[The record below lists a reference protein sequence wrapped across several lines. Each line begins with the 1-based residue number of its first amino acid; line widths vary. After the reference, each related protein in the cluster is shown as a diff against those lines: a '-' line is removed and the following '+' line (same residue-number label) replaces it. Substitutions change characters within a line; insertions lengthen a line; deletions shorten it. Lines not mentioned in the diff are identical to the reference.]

1 MSNVEKVVNKYVEKL
16 FKNYGK
22 DLVENSEIYS
32 FPYNS
37 TNLENFFQTKPT
49 TKSTRIIN
57 NLSLL
62 KTSFTHFPHSLL
74 LLLLNNFIKEV

>member
-22 DLVENSEIYS
+22 DLVENSEINS
-32 FPYNS
+32 FPYKS
-37 TNLENFFQTKPT
+37 TILENFFQTKPT
-49 TKSTRIIN
+49 TKSTRKIN

-62 KTSFTHFPHSLL
+62 KSSFTHFPHSLL
-74 LLLLNNFIKEV
+74 LLLLNKFIKEV